1 LKRVV
6 IDVGS
11 SHFWDITG
19 INALDRVVLKFR
31 HHDIPVEIV
40 GLNEASA
47 SLVEKLGTHNKEG
60 VGLASGH

>member
-1 LKRVV
+1 
-6 IDVGS
+6 
-11 SHFWDITG
+11 
-19 INALDRVVLKFR
+19 VLKFR

-60 VGLASGH
+60 AGLVSGH